1 MQTEDGSKTLNIVPV
16 ETDELLIA
24 YGENPT
30 VENRNKVVKKYINLV
45 EIISKK
51 FYNRGIDYED
61 IYQVAS
67 IALINS
73 VERFNINK
81 GVKFISFA
89 TPTILGEIKRHFRD
103 KGSTIRVPRRIYE
116 VYQKVNYA
124 REYLSHELQ
133 RPPQVNEIAGYLK
146 LSEETVLEI
155 MESWNVYNMQ
165 SFDQNV
171 FSEDNL
177 ELHEIVGEEDAS
189 FERIENNDFLEKSL
203 EKFNE
208 PEKDFIKMRYKDNA
222 TQKEIADK
230 MGVSQM
236 FVSRLE
242 KKIIRK
248 FRILLNK

>member
-1 MQTEDGSKTLNIVPV
+1 MQAEDENKTINNSQV
-16 ETDELLIA
+16 ENDEAIIE
-24 YGENPT
+24 YVKNPN
-30 VENRNKVVKKYINLV
+30 VENRNKVVAKYMNLV

-51 FYNRGIDYED
+51 FYNRGVDYED
-61 IYQVAS
+61 IFQVAS

-73 VERFNINK
+73 VERFDINK

-89 TPTILGEIKRHFRD
+89 TPTIIGEIKRHFRD

-124 REYLSHELQ
+124 REVLSNELQ
-133 RPPQVNEIAGYLK
+133 RPPNVSEIAKHLNI
-146 LSEETVLEI
+146 SDENVLEI

-165 SFDQNV
+165 SFDQSV

-177 ELHEIVGEEDAS
+177 ELHEVVGEEDIE
-189 FERIENNDFLEKSL
+189 FEKIENNDFLNKSL
-203 EKFNE
+203 EKFNDI
-208 PEKDFIKMRYKDNA
+208 EKEFINMRYKDNA

-242 KKIIRK
+242 KKIINK
-248 FRILLNK
+248 FRMMLNK